1 MSDHRVYRIGP
12 GGLPPGEHDAET
24 DEGWSMAKLRP
35 FETGLP
41 MTVWITENDHYPHDV
56 RVKVSTIHGGR
67 GSWRHDALFVAVR
80 PQPRELV
87 PGILPAAD
95 LRLVSEWIRLNHDTI
110 IDFWDGKLSVT
121 ELPAHLRKPKGD

>member
-95 LRLVSEWIRLNHDTI
+95 FRLVSEWIRLNHDTI

>member
-87 PGILPAAD
+87 PGILPVAD

-121 ELPAHLRKPKGD
+121 ELPARLRKLSTP